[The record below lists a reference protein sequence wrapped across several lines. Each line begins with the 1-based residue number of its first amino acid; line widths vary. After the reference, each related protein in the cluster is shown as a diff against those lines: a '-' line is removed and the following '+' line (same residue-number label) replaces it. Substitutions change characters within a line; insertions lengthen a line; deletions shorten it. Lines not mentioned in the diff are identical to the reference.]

1 MKPMRKSITATL
13 SAFVLVIPVAN
24 AVAAAKT
31 PATTLVV
38 PKKKVVT
45 KKVTGPQAQADRW
58 GYVQVVLTIKKTTI
72 TVGKHTK
79 VTRKISAISI
89 PVYPDHTDR
98 SVYISHQALPY
109 LMQETL
115 QAQSANIQMV
125 SGATI
130 SSNAYIGSLQ
140 AAIALEQKV

>member
-1 MKPMRKSITATL
+1 MSPMRKSITATV
-13 SAFVLVIPVAN
+13 SAFVLAIPVAD
-24 AVAAAKT
+24 AVAAANT
-31 PATTLVV
+31 PAATLVV

-45 KKVTGPQAQADRW
+45 KKVTGPVTQADKW
-58 GYVQVVLTIKKTTI
+58 GFVEVVLTVKKTTI
-72 TVGKHTK
+72 TIGKRTK
-79 VTRKISAISI
+79 VTRKITEISI
-89 PVYPDHTDR
+89 PIYPSHTDR

-130 SSNAYIGSLQ
+130 SSNAYLQSLQ
-140 AAIALEQKV
+140 AAIALENKI

>member
-1 MKPMRKSITATL
+1 MSPMRKSITATV
-13 SAFVLVIPVAN
+13 SAFVLAIPVAD
-24 AVAAAKT
+24 AVAAANT
-31 PATTLVV
+31 PAATLVV

-45 KKVTGPQAQADRW
+45 KKVTGPVTQADQW
-58 GYVQVVLTIKKTTI
+58 GFVEVVLTVKKTTI
-72 TVGKHTK
+72 TIGKRTK
-79 VTRKISAISI
+79 VTRKITAISI

-130 SSNAYIGSLQ
+130 SSDAYIQSLQ
-140 AAIALEQKV
+140 AAIALENKV

>member
-1 MKPMRKSITATL
+1 MRPMRKTITVGLGAL
-13 SAFVLVIPVAN
+13 VLAAPVAD
-24 AVAAAKT
+24 AVAAART

-45 KKVTGPQAQADRW
+45 KKVTGPSAQADQW
-58 GYVQVVLTIKKTTI
+58 GYVQVVLTVTKTSVTLG
-72 TVGKHTK
+72 THTK
-79 VTRKISAISI
+79 VTRKITGISI

-115 QAQSANIQMV
+115 KSQNASIQMV

-130 SSNAYIGSLQ
+130 SSNAYVQSLQ
-140 AAIALEQKV
+140 AALLLEQKV

>member
-1 MKPMRKSITATL
+1 MRKSITVTL
-13 SAFVLVIPVAN
+13 SAFVLAVPVAD

-31 PATTLVV
+31 PAAALVV

-45 KKVTGPQAQADRW
+45 KKVTGPSAQADQW
-58 GYVQVVLTIKKTTI
+58 GFVQVVLTVRKTTI
-72 TVGKHTK
+72 TTGRRAK
-79 VTRKISAISI
+79 VTRKITAISI

-130 SSNAYIGSLQ
+130 SSNAYIQSLQ
-140 AAIALEQKV
+140 AAIALENRV